1 MIDASP
7 SQATLAA
14 SLSDLLVNHQH
25 ASVIRLPRHFIPSFF
40 STSAMS
46 FVFLAHRRCLS
57 IIIKGEKCCTPFTFL
72 NRYGHTL
79 HCIAH
84 KSVQLRSIVYHLAAL
99 NPFHF
104 ASLNLLF
111 FSRKAVALHSR
122 GRPLC
127 ATSFRPLLRKDIALH
142 SITLS
147 FRSFSMTLRAMEKSY
162 ITTSLHSTS
171 YPFASGKAVP
181 SVSYK
186 AMPSWFGKA
195 ALSIIYQCE
204 KAV

>member
-25 ASVIRLPRHFIPSFF
+25 ASVICLPRHFIPSFF

-46 FVFLAHRRCLS
+46 FCFLAHQRCLS

-84 KSVQLRSIVYHLAAL
+84 KSVQLRSIFSSSAERQWLSTPVSVRYAPPPFVHCCERILRYIPLRYHSGV
-99 NPFHF
+99 
-104 ASLNLLF
+104 SL
-111 FSRKAVALHSR
+111 
-122 GRPLC
+122 
-127 ATSFRPLLRKDIALH
+127 
-142 SITLS
+142 
-147 FRSFSMTLRAMEKSY
+147 
-162 ITTSLHSTS
+162 
-171 YPFASGKAVP
+171 
-181 SVSYK
+181 
-186 AMPSWFGKA
+186 
-195 ALSIIYQCE
+195 
-204 KAV
+204 

>member
-25 ASVIRLPRHFIPSFF
+25 ASAIRLPRHFIPSFF

-46 FVFLAHRRCLS
+46 FCFFAHQRCIS
-57 IIIKGEKCCTPFTFL
+57 IIKGEKCCTPFTFL

-84 KSVQLRSIVYHLAAL
+84 KSVQLRSIVYHLAML

-122 GRPLC
+122 SRPLC

-162 ITTSLHSTS
+162 ITTSFHSTS

>member
-46 FVFLAHRRCLS
+46 FVFLAHRKCLS
-57 IIIKGEKCCTPFTFL
+57 IIKGEKCSTPFTFL

-84 KSVQLRSIVYHLAAL
+84 KSVQLRSIVYHLASL
-99 NPFHF
+99 NPFH
-104 ASLNLLF
+104 SLRSIF
-111 FSRKAVALHSR
+111 FSSAEKQWLSTPVAVRYVPHPFVHCCERILRYIPLRYHS
-122 GRPLC
+122 GV
-127 ATSFRPLLRKDIALH
+127 
-142 SITLS
+142 
-147 FRSFSMTLRAMEKSY
+147 
-162 ITTSLHSTS
+162 SL
-171 YPFASGKAVP
+171 
-181 SVSYK
+181 
-186 AMPSWFGKA
+186 
-195 ALSIIYQCE
+195 
-204 KAV
+204 

>member
-25 ASVIRLPRHFIPSFF
+25 ASVICLPRHFIPSFF

-46 FVFLAHRRCLS
+46 FCFLAHQRCLS
-57 IIIKGEKCCTPFTFL
+57 IIKGEKCCTPFTFL

-79 HCIAH
+79 RCIAH
-84 KSVQLRSIVYHLAAL
+84 KSVQLRFIVYHLAAL

-104 ASLNLLF
+104 AMLNLLF

-122 GRPLC
+122 IRPLC

-171 YPFASGKAVP
+171 YPFASGKAEP

-195 ALSIIYQCE
+195 MLSIVCQCE

>member
-25 ASVIRLPRHFIPSFF
+25 ASVICLPHHFIPSFL

-46 FVFLAHRRCLS
+46 FCFFVHQRCLS
-57 IIIKGEKCCTPFTFL
+57 IIIKVEKCCTPFTFL

-99 NPFHF
+99 NPFY
-104 ASLNLLF
+104 SLRSIF
-111 FSRKAVALHSR
+111 FSSAERQWLSTPVAVRYVPHPFVHCCERILRYIPLRYHS
-122 GRPLC
+122 GV
-127 ATSFRPLLRKDIALH
+127 
-142 SITLS
+142 
-147 FRSFSMTLRAMEKSY
+147 
-162 ITTSLHSTS
+162 SL
-171 YPFASGKAVP
+171 
-181 SVSYK
+181 
-186 AMPSWFGKA
+186 
-195 ALSIIYQCE
+195 
-204 KAV
+204 

>member
-25 ASVIRLPRHFIPSFF
+25 ASAILLPRHFIPSFF

-46 FVFLAHRRCLS
+46 FVFLAHRKCLS
-57 IIIKGEKCCTPFTFL
+57 IIKGEKCCTPFTFL

-84 KSVQLRSIVYHLAAL
+84 KSVQLRSIVYHLA
-99 NPFHF
+99 
-104 ASLNLLF
+104 SLNLLF

-122 GRPLC
+122 VRPLC

-171 YPFASGKAVP
+171 YPFASGKAEP

-186 AMPSWFGKA
+186 AMSSWFGKA

>member
-25 ASVIRLPRHFIPSFF
+25 ASAIRLPRHFIPSFF

-46 FVFLAHRRCLS
+46 FCFFAHQRCIS
-57 IIIKGEKCCTPFTFL
+57 IIKGEKCCTPFTFL

-84 KSVQLRSIVYHLAAL
+84 KSVQLRSIVYHLAML

-122 GRPLC
+122 SRPLC

-142 SITLS
+142 SITFS
-147 FRSFSMTLRAMEKSY
+147 FRSLSMTLRAMEKSY

-171 YPFASGKAVP
+171 YPFASGKAEP

-186 AMPSWFGKA
+186 AMSSWFGKA

>member
-46 FVFLAHRRCLS
+46 FCFLHIKDVYLSSSKVKSVAHPS
-57 IIIKGEKCCTPFTFL
+57 PFF

-84 KSVQLRSIVYHLAAL
+84 KSVQLRSIPFISLRSIFSSSAERQWLSTPVSVRYVPHPFVHCCERILRYIPLRYHSGV
-99 NPFHF
+99 
-104 ASLNLLF
+104 SL
-111 FSRKAVALHSR
+111 
-122 GRPLC
+122 
-127 ATSFRPLLRKDIALH
+127 
-142 SITLS
+142 
-147 FRSFSMTLRAMEKSY
+147 
-162 ITTSLHSTS
+162 
-171 YPFASGKAVP
+171 
-181 SVSYK
+181 
-186 AMPSWFGKA
+186 
-195 ALSIIYQCE
+195 
-204 KAV
+204 

>member
-7 SQATLAA
+7 RQATLAA

-25 ASVIRLPRHFIPSFF
+25 ASASVFHVISFRHSSPHLRCHL
-40 STSAMS
+40 
-46 FVFLAHRRCLS
+46 VLAHQRCLS

-72 NRYGHTL
+72 YRYGHTL

-84 KSVQLRSIVYHLAAL
+84 KSVQLRSIVYHFAAL
-99 NPFHF
+99 N
-104 ASLNLLF
+104 LLI

-122 GRPLC
+122 SRPLC

-162 ITTSLHSTS
+162 IITSLHSTS
-171 YPFASGKAVP
+171 YPFASGKAEP

-195 ALSIIYQCE
+195 ALSIVCQCE